1 MKKSIYMKKRY
12 MLHKQKIILKKK
24 KLIFIKNESYE
35 FHK

>member
-1 MKKSIYMKKRY
+1 MKKSIYIKKRY
-12 MLHKQKIILKKK
+12 MLHKQKIVLKK